1 MRTTTTT
8 RWGAALGGAALVV
21 GGLSGCGSAA
31 PETEAADPAAVA
43 AADAVA
49 QDQLQPGE
57 ETTVDELLERLKTPG
72 PQTLSSF
79 EVTMEATDGT
89 DGVTLDGAVDVS
101 ADVPRLDLTMALPEM
116 GEIQLVVVEEGV
128 FVSVPMLSGPGTYVQ
143 VPVEDLEAFGAQ
155 DLTGTL
161 DLEQTWQS
169 WDVGGQ
175 SVTFVGSEDVDGTP
189 MDHFQVVVDLDEAAS
204 AIEGLLGDHAQ
215 TTGAELGQMTYDLWV
230 DDADLM
236 RQLTFGHDTYQV
248 QLELDGWGT
257 TPQIT
262 APDAS
267 DVVEMPSFGTG
278 PTG

>member
-8 RWGAALGGAALVV
+8 RWGAALGGAVLAV
-21 GGLSGCGSAA
+21 GLSSCGSAA

-43 AADAVA
+43 AEAAVT
-49 QDQLQPGE
+49 DDELQPGE
-57 ETTVDELLERLKTPG
+57 ETTVEELLQRLKSPG
-72 PQTLSSF
+72 AETLSSF
-79 EVTMEATDGT
+79 EVSMEATDGT
-89 DGVTLDGAVDVS
+89 DALTLDGAVDVG
-101 ADVPRLDLTMALPEM
+101 DGVPRLDLTVALPEM
-116 GEIQLVVVEEGV
+116 GELELVVVDEGV
-128 FVSVPMLSGPGTYVQ
+128 FVSVPMLTGPGTYVE
-143 VPVEDLEAFGAQ
+143 VPVEELQAFGAE

-161 DLEQTWQS
+161 DMKQTWEG

-204 AIEGLLGDHAQ
+204 AVEGLLGDQAHA
-215 TTGAELGQMTYDLWV
+215 TGAELGEMTYDLWV

-236 RQLTFGHDTYQV
+236 RQLTFGHDGYQV
-248 QLELDGWGT
+248 ELDLDGWGT
-257 TPQIT
+257 SPEIT

-267 DVVEMPSFGTG
+267 DVVPMPSFGTD